1 MLRSYSLIFAFVFL
15 VAFSGCAS
23 DGAGQPTFTGTE
35 NGARTRSVESRIVE
49 AGCATCIFD
58 MPGVDGCPL
67 AVKIDDEFYLV
78 VGSDIDAHGDAHA
91 PSGLCMTARK
101 AKTTGRIEGDK
112 FVATSFALQP

>member
-1 MLRSYSLIFAFVFL
+1 MRRSYSLIFAFVLL

-23 DGAGQPTFTGTE
+23 DGAGQPILMGTG
-35 NGARTRSVESRIVE
+35 NGTRTRSVESRIVE

-58 MPGVDGCPL
+58 MPGVSGCQL
-67 AVKIDDEFYLV
+67 AVKIDDKFYLV
-78 VGSDIDAHGDAHA
+78 AGSDIDAHGDAHA

-101 AKTTGRIEGDK
+101 AKTTGRIEGNR